1 MNILGIIVIIITGI
15 CVWRGYAHGLF
26 RSIVITGGIIL
37 AMVLSAYAAPYV
49 SKALQQYTELDEKL
63 ADSITEQLDAY
74 FIQEG
79 SANEQILIDSLPL
92 PEALVLAI
100 SSNNNS
106 YVYEGLNI
114 QVFEDYLAHYLS
126 CIIINCLSFVIVQLA
141 IIIILFVLLRI
152 TKILT
157 EIPILHGMDK
167 AGGMMLGLIQA
178 LAIIWSLFILIMLL
192 GNTSLGTAAFEQI
205 RSNPVLEFLFEHNW
219 LLDKMTSITNV
230 LFM

>member
-63 ADSITEQLDAY
+63 AGSITEQLDAY

-167 AGGMMLGLIQA
+167 AGGMMLGVIQA

>member
-126 CIIINCLSFVIVQLA
+126 CIIINCFSFVIVQLA

>member
-63 ADSITEQLDAY
+63 AGSITEQLDAY

-167 AGGMMLGLIQA
+167 AGGMMLGVIQA

-230 LFM
+230 LFK